1 MINLGYA
8 GRKILVSVAVFL
20 SFAVLLT
27 FASCS
32 GNQSTVD
39 VDKHVVIN
47 CTFDYLVTGESRR
60 YFAKTSPA
68 QAGYEIVW
76 KSENEDVATVDD
88 KGVVTAVASGETQ
101 ISAEAKN
108 TPYKAKLKLTVADM
122 IVEEKD
128 GPDALQ
134 SALDKL
140 KNNGSVLVI
149 GGYYPSLNISGR
161 FTITGAEGAG
171 IGDIKLRKDS
181 ALFLYSTGV
190 YAVADGDEKACVEM
204 DENSGFTA
212 VNCAFSYI
220 DPTGEKISEHAVF
233 APSDANR
240 IYLRACSFSGYKT
253 CLKAGATDGEIYVV
267 NNDFSRADT
276 AVEVDLRVEGSTL
289 DKNAYGRIGDNVY
302 ISCGECVKLYYN
314 AHFYTGSLE
323 ISDADI
329 SVPK

>member
-134 SALDKL
+134 SALDEL

-190 YAVADGDEKACVEM
+190 
-204 DENSGFTA
+204 
-212 VNCAFSYI
+212 
-220 DPTGEKISEHAVF
+220 
-233 APSDANR
+233 
-240 IYLRACSFSGYKT
+240 
-253 CLKAGATDGEIYVV
+253 
-267 NNDFSRADT
+267 
-276 AVEVDLRVEGSTL
+276 
-289 DKNAYGRIGDNVY
+289 
-302 ISCGECVKLYYN
+302 
-314 AHFYTGSLE
+314 
-323 ISDADI
+323 
-329 SVPK
+329 